1 MLSEILNIIE
11 RTALREFAGDF
22 VGIIA
27 FALIVIF
34 GFLSVGVAQ

>member
-11 RTALREFAGDF
+11 RNGLRELAGDC
-22 VGIIA
+22 VGVVA

-34 GFLSVGVAQ
+34 GFLSAGVMQ